1 MIRKAQRV
9 IKIKARVCSLSNGV
23 APCAA
28 VETCWNT
35 RFTCRDL
42 KNYDETTQDLWFVEP
57 SETLPELPGLVFPVL
72 QTVST
77 RATELNPGAR
87 FANVSALGKR
97 AEITITVADFIHHDR
112 GVDPYYAD
120 RDKQPAGTFWARWLA
135 RNPSYSGTVVEL
147 YTIVDGTLSLPEVY
161 EIDSISTISAGAVQ
175 IVAKDVL
182 RMGYDSTAP
191 ATSLGKI
198 TTDMTAVQTTVTIDA
213 PDGYPASGVVLIGNE
228 LMDFTRAGAVLTLVR
243 GQYKTTAET
252 HSVNDLAQVC
262 LVYDSQKT
270 TDIIYDLLV
279 NFGGV
284 DPAYIDLPAWQAD
297 ESRWMP
303 ATRLSRII
311 VKPEKIEKLISS
323 ICEQTLALIWF
334 DQELQQIRF
343 RPNQPG
349 VTRRILTDSTHL
361 LDSGVTV
368 TRDDTPR
375 VNVVRVYYDKRAPL
389 DDDVAEN
396 YSRVQITVA
405 SDEVFRRY
413 DQRIKYRDILASWL
427 PADQS
432 PQALILGAVVLQESI
447 SQLTSV
453 SFGLEFKDSDL
464 ALADVVT
471 LETRDLVDFSGYPAS
486 SAALIVAR
494 SEAETGLKYNYKAI
508 LSNYANIRYGM
519 ISPDVFDFDGD
530 SIAGEYD
537 GDAGGVDYDLNYL
550 PPYSWP
556 FYTALDR
563 VNYVFLSDGNEPFP
577 DNRLPYQLA

>member
-9 IKIKARVCSLSNGV
+9 IKIKARVCSLTNGV

-28 VETCWNT
+28 VQTCWNT

-72 QTVST
+72 QSVST

-97 AEITITVADFIHHDR
+97 AEITVTVADFIHHDR
-112 GVDPYYAD
+112 GIDPYYAE
-120 RDKQPAGTFWARWLA
+120 REKPPAGTFWARWLA
-135 RNPSYSGTVVEL
+135 RNPLYSGTTVEL
-147 YTIVDGTLSLPEVY
+147 YTIVDGTLSQPEIY
-161 EIDSISTISAGAVQ
+161 EIDSISTISAGAVR

-182 RMGYDSTAP
+182 RMGYDSSAP
-191 ATSLGKI
+191 VTSLGKI
-198 TTDMTAVQTTVTIDA
+198 TTEMTAAQNTITVDNS
-213 PDGYPASGVVLIGNE
+213 DGYPDSGVVLIGKE

-252 HSVNDLAQVC
+252 HNLNDLAQVC
-262 LVYDSQKT
+262 LVYDDQKT

-279 NFGGV
+279 NFGDV
-284 DPAYIDLPAWQAD
+284 DPAYIDLTAWQAD

-303 ATRLSRII
+303 AVRLSRII
-311 VKPEKIEKLISS
+311 VKPEKIDKLISS

-334 DQELQQIRF
+334 DQDSQQIRF
-343 RPNQPG
+343 RPSQPG
-349 VTRRILTDSTHL
+349 VMRRTLTDAAHL
-361 LDSGVTV
+361 LDSGVSI

-375 VNVVRVYYDKRAPL
+375 VNVVRVYYDKRSPL
-389 DDDVAEN
+389 DDDTAEN
-396 YSRVQITVA
+396 YSQVQITVA
-405 SDEVFRRY
+405 SDDVFRRY
-413 DQRIKYRDILASWL
+413 DQRIKYRDIFASWM

-432 PQALILGAVVLQESI
+432 PQALILGSIVLQESI
-447 SQLTSV
+447 SQLTTV

-464 ALADVVT
+464 ALADVVS

-494 SEAETGLKYNYKAI
+494 SEAETGLRYNYKAI

-530 SIAGEYD
+530 SIVGEYD
-537 GDAGGVDYDLNYL
+537 GDSGGVDYDLNYL

-556 FYTALDR
+556 FYTAIDR
-563 VNYVFLSDGNEPFP
+563 ASYAFFSDGDEPFF
-577 DNRLPYQLA
+577 DGRLPYQLA